1 MEVLPAAEATL
12 VEGISLQK
20 YLCVF
25 VFYFYVTLVYGK
37 SDHFEDMELELEC
50 RIFQPSMS
58 PGYIITGMQSDY
70 WLPYVKEILWPAK
83 LNCHSPFNG

>member
-1 MEVLPAAEATL
+1 MEVLLAAKATL

-25 VFYFYVTLVYGK
+25 VFYFYVSLVYGK
-37 SDHFEDMELELEC
+37 SDHFADMELELELELEC

-70 WLPYVKEILWPAK
+70 
-83 LNCHSPFNG
+83 

>member
-1 MEVLPAAEATL
+1 MEVLLAAEATL

-20 YLCVF
+20 YLSVF

-37 SDHFEDMELELEC
+37 SDHFADMELELEC

-58 PGYIITGMQSDY
+58 PGYISLQVCKVTISYRM
-70 WLPYVKEILWPAK
+70 
-83 LNCHSPFNG
+83 

>member
-1 MEVLPAAEATL
+1 MEVLLAAEATL

-25 VFYFYVTLVYGK
+25 VFYFYVSLVYGK
-37 SDHFEDMELELEC
+37 SDHFADMELELELELEC
-50 RIFQPSMS
+50 RIFQPLMS

-70 WLPYVKEILWPAK
+70 
-83 LNCHSPFNG
+83 

>member
-1 MEVLPAAEATL
+1 MEVLLAAEATL

-25 VFYFYVTLVYGK
+25 VFYFYVSLVYGK
-37 SDHFEDMELELEC
+37 SDHFADMELELELEC

-70 WLPYVKEILWPAK
+70 
-83 LNCHSPFNG
+83 

>member
-50 RIFQPSMS
+50 RIFQPSCLQDIS
-58 PGYIITGMQSDY
+58 LQVCKVTIGYHM
-70 WLPYVKEILWPAK
+70 
-83 LNCHSPFNG
+83 

>member
-1 MEVLPAAEATL
+1 MEVLLAAEATL

-25 VFYFYVTLVYGK
+25 VFYFYVSLVYGK
-37 SDHFEDMELELEC
+37 SDHFADMELELELELELEC

-70 WLPYVKEILWPAK
+70 
-83 LNCHSPFNG
+83 